1 MAGRKERDIW
11 QYGDFQTPQE
21 LAARVCTRLRLMG
34 IDPSAVLEP
43 TCGRGAFL
51 AAAAETFPDARHIL
65 GVDINTK
72 YVAEAR
78 EACGGRARV
87 EQGDFFRKDWTHVLD
102 KEMGS
107 WLVLG
112 NPPWVTNAE
121 LGLLRSKNLPNKSN
135 FQGYRGFDAVTGKAN
150 FDISEWM
157 LLKQVA
163 WLKERSGW
171 IAMLVKTAVAR
182 KVLRQ
187 AWKACEPVGRAAIF
201 KVDAMRHFGAAVDA
215 CLFVLPVGQGTS
227 SRNCDVFDGLEE
239 CEPSGTVGCY
249 DGMLVQDINAFV
261 QYRHLL
267 GSNGSH
273 LWRSGVKHDC
283 AKIMDL
289 TRLED
294 GRFANGLG
302 EVVEVEDNYLFPM
315 LKSSDVAK
323 GRKPSDRMMIV
334 PQREIGEDTSHIRDD
349 APRTWAYLSAHEQRL
364 DGRGSVIYRGKP
376 RFSIFGVG
384 AYTFAPW
391 KIAISGFYK
400 VVRFEK
406 VGPACEKPV
415 VFDDTVYFLPCWSEH
430 EAEFVHYLVQSI
442 PYSRLLNSMIFTE
455 EKRPITAELLRRISL
470 EKVAKGLGM
479 SEEYDAFSG
488 RKREPQLSLAL
499 GM

>member
-1 MAGRKERDIW
+1 MAKRKERDIW
-11 QYGDFQTPQE
+11 QYGDFQTPPD
-21 LAARVCTRLRLMG
+21 LAANVCKRLRLMG
-34 IDPSAVLEP
+34 IEPSAVLEP

-51 AAAAETFPDARHIL
+51 VAAAETFPYARDIL
-65 GVDINTK
+65 GVDINAK

-78 EACGGRARV
+78 DVCGGRARV
-87 EQGDFFRKDWTHVLD
+87 EHGDFFRKDWPRVLD
-102 KEMGS
+102 REIGN

-157 LLKQVA
+157 LLKQIT

-187 AWKACEPVGRAAIF
+187 MWKTDEPVGRATIF
-201 KVDAMRHFGAAVDA
+201 KVDAMHHFGAAVDA

-239 CEPSGTVGCY
+239 HEPSGTVGFC
-249 DGMLVQDINAFV
+249 DGMLVQDVDAFME
-261 QYRHLL
+261 YRHLL
-267 GSNGSH
+267 GSNRNNV
-273 LWRSGVKHDC
+273 WRSGVKHDC
-283 AKIMDL
+283 ARIMEL
-289 TRLED
+289 TRLGD
-294 GRFANGLG
+294 GGFANGLG
-302 EVVEVEDNYLFPM
+302 EVVEVEDYYLFPM

-323 GRKPSDRMMIV
+323 GRKPSERMMIV

-349 APRTWAYLSAHEQRL
+349 GPRTWAYLSAHGERL

-384 AYTFAPW
+384 AYTFTPW

-400 VVRFEK
+400 AVRFEK
-406 VGPACEKPV
+406 VGPAYQRPV
-415 VFDDTVYFLPCWSEH
+415 VFDDTVYFLPCSSER
-430 EAEFVHYLVQSI
+430 EAEFVHYLVQSM
-442 PYSRLLNSMIFTE
+442 PYSRLLNSMMFVE
-455 EKRPITAELLRRISL
+455 EKRPITADLLRRISL
-470 EKVAKGLGM
+470 EKVANGLGM
-479 SEEYDAFSG
+479 SAEYTAFNG
-488 RKREPQLSLAL
+488 RQREPQLSLAL